1 MSVPLKRPLGP
12 APLSGSIW
20 PLAVFQ
26 IELDLPTV
34 QGMADQS
41 ERIPVANAYLRALGR
56 AVYNF
61 TYLEWGIVW
70 LTETIEPGFL
80 RKVGTLTAGQIANHF
95 ANAEKQMNG
104 ADPGKKDL
112 ENLVSI
118 FKALVDDRNR
128 LFHGNPF
135 TAEGGEQRLI
145 YDGKHGQKD
154 WTVDLMTTF
163 SSQVAEAS
171 ISAGSLLHG
180 GRYEAYMN
188 RASQ

>member
-1 MSVPLKRPLGP
+1 
-12 APLSGSIW
+12 
-20 PLAVFQ
+20 
-26 IELDLPTV
+26 
-34 QGMADQS
+34 MADQS

-70 LTETIEPGFL
+70 LTETMEPGFAS
-80 RKVGTLTAGQIANHF
+80 KVGTLTAGQIANHF
-95 ANAEKQMNG
+95 ANAVKQMNG

-128 LFHGNPF
+128 LVHGNPF
-135 TAEGGEQRLI
+135 TAEGGEQRLM
-145 YDGKHGQKD
+145 YNGKHGQKD
-154 WTVDLMTTF
+154 WTVDLMTAF

-188 RASQ
+188 RVSQ